1 MDTITFPAADVL
13 LHVEVKAAASS
24 VGSCCKEFEDI
35 LLLHLQDI
43 KGCRLRESFP
53 LGYDKNPEQCH
64 MDPLWVVCSNTPKV

>member
-24 VGSCCKEFEDI
+24 VGSCRKEFEDT

-43 KGCRLRESFP
+43 EGCRLRESFP
-53 LGYDKNPEQCH
+53 LQ
-64 MDPLWVVCSNTPKV
+64 L

>member
-35 LLLHLQDI
+35 PLLHLQDI
-43 KGCRLRESFP
+43 EACGHCESVP
-53 LGYDKNPEQCH
+53 LSYVATENNTVRA
-64 MDPLWVVCSNTPKV
+64 PLWVVWKG